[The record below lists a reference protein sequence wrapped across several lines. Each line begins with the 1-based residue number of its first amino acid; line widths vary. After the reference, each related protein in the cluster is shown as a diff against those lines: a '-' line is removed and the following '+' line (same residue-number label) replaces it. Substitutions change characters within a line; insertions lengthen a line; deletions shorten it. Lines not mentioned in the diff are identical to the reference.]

1 MFQPLGRTAHIPRGQ
16 MGNNCDNNHLSIGI
30 FMSFFSRSAF
40 RRTALALA
48 AGLMLASCSGAS
60 NDGFVKEY
68 EELNGQKSSGEN
80 TYMDVNIPDD
90 HRFVTASEEQVRE
103 LLTNGNGAIFF
114 GFPECPWC
122 RNAVPVMNEAA
133 EAVNLDEIYYVNVD
147 EMRDQK
153 ALNEDGEIVTDKEGS
168 DFYYYLL
175 EELGD
180 QAPEYTALK
189 DPNERR
195 ITVPLVAVVVG
206 GNVVTTHLGTV
217 DSQEDPYVP
226 LTSEQHDELLDTYKT
241 IFSRIPGCSEEEL
254 VCE

>member
-1 MFQPLGRTAHIPRGQ
+1 
-16 MGNNCDNNHLSIGI
+16 MGNNCYNISPTIGI
-30 FMSFFSRSAF
+30 IMGLISRTSF

-48 AGLMLASCSGAS
+48 AGLMLASCSSGGGGEAAGTGTS
-60 NDGFVKEY
+60 RPTNEAFITEY
-68 EELNGQKSSGEN
+68 EELNGQESSGEN
-80 TYMDVNIPDD
+80 TYMEMDIPDN

-103 LLTNGNGAIFF
+103 LLTDGDGAIYF
-114 GFPECPWC
+114 GFPQCPWC

-133 EAVNLDEIYYVNVD
+133 EAVNLDEIYYVNVYD
-147 EMRDQK
+147 MRDQK
-153 ALNEDGEIVTDKEGS
+153 ARNEDGEIVTDKEGTE
-168 DFYYYLL
+168 FYYYLL

-180 QAPEYTALK
+180 QAPEYSSLE
-189 DPNERR
+189 DPTERR

-226 LTSEQHDELLDTYKT
+226 LTTEQHDELLETYKT